1 MKCPK
6 CESAMEKVSY
16 SGIEVDR
23 CTKCKGIWF
32 DLLEHEDLKKIEG
45 SESIDIGDEQVG
57 EKYDKMRKID
67 CPICHTNMIPM
78 VDKEQYHIKYEACTI
93 CYGVFFDAGEFKDFK
108 EKTVLES
115 FKHMIDIIRSN
126 I

>member
-6 CESAMEKVSY
+6 CESAMEKVRY

-23 CTKCKGIWF
+23 CIKCKGIWF
-32 DLLEHEDLKKIEG
+32 DILEHEDLKKIEG

-57 EKYDKMRKID
+57 EKYDKIRKID

-78 VDKEQYHIKYEACTI
+78 VDKGQYHIKYEACTI

-115 FKHMIDIIRSN
+115 FKHMIDIIRH
-126 I
+126 